1 MPEPSHWASAWSCI
15 SRAPPPAGPLCSG
28 KNDKGC
34 RCLRPQPSGSARCRW
49 RRSPVRRKALGR
61 FPQCGREWL
70 IDRSTKEEYC
80 TSPAVC
86 QELRATIGVPHM
98 SLNSTIRNVAII
110 AHVDHGKTT
119 LVDAM
124 LRQSG
129 IFRENEQVAE
139 RVMDSNELERER
151 GITILAKATGV
162 YYHDIKINIIDTPG
176 HSDFGGEVERALKI
190 VDGVMLLVDASEGPL
205 PQTRY
210 VLMKALEAKL
220 TPIVVINKIDRPDAR
235 AQEVLN
241 EVYDLFIDLDATEDQ
256 LDFPV
261 LYTIAKTG
269 VAKKSLDDTST
280 DLRPL
285 FEAIVASIPAPGGD
299 SEGVLQMLIANLD
312 YSDYLGRLGIGR
324 VFNGTLKFGDT
335 VAIAKRDGSIQTTKI
350 TKLYSFE
357 GLKRVDETVGTT
369 GDILAIAGVEGI
381 TIGETVTS
389 AETPKPLPQ
398 IQIDEPTIAMAFTI
412 NTGPFSGREGQWV
425 TSRNLRER
433 LEKEL
438 LPNVSIR
445 VEELGHD
452 TFKVMGRGEL
462 QLAILIEMMRREG
475 YELMVGKPEILTRT
489 IGGKVQEPVEL
500 LVVDCPEAFLGVVI
514 EKLGARK
521 GKMVKMINHGSGRV
535 RLEFHVP
542 SRGLIGL
549 RSEILT
555 DTRGTAIMNS
565 LFHGYIDWQGEIP
578 SRPTGSL
585 VADRSGKATGHAIF
599 NLQERGEIFV
609 TPGTEVY
616 GGMVVGENARER
628 DLDVNI
634 VKEKK
639 LTNMRA
645 STADEAIRLVPPR
658 VLNLEQA
665 IEFINDDEYVEVTPK
680 SIRLR
685 KKILKANQR

>member
-1 MPEPSHWASAWSCI
+1 
-15 SRAPPPAGPLCSG
+15 
-28 KNDKGC
+28 
-34 RCLRPQPSGSARCRW
+34 
-49 RRSPVRRKALGR
+49 
-61 FPQCGREWL
+61 
-70 IDRSTKEEYC
+70 
-80 TSPAVC
+80 
-86 QELRATIGVPHM
+86 M
-98 SLNSTIRNVAII
+98 SQTIRNIAII

-119 LVDAM
+119 LVDAL
-124 LRQSG
+124 LRQAG
-129 IFRENEQVAE
+129 TFRANEQVAE

-151 GITILAKATGV
+151 GITILAKNTAINYGGG
-162 YYHDIKINIIDTPG
+162 KINIVDTPG
-176 HSDFGGEVERALKI
+176 HADFGGEVERALKM
-190 VDGVMLLVDASEGPL
+190 VDGVMLLVDAAEGPL

-210 VLMKALEAKL
+210 VLSKALEAKL
-220 TPIVVINKIDRPDAR
+220 PPIVVINKIDRSDAR
-235 AQEVLN
+235 VPEVLN
-241 EVYDLFIDLDATEDQ
+241 EIYDLFIDLDATEDQ

-269 VAKKSLDDTST
+269 IARRSLDDPSN

-285 FEAIVASIPAPGGD
+285 FDAIVQHIPCPGGD
-299 SEGVLQMLIANLD
+299 AESVLQMLVANLD
-312 YSDYLGRLGIGR
+312 YSDYLGRLAIGR
-324 VFNGTLKFGDT
+324 VFSGTLRHGDD
-335 VAIAKRDGSIQTTKI
+335 VAIAKRDSTFQTTRI

-357 GLKRVDETVGTT
+357 GLKRVDETIGRP

-389 AETPKPLPQ
+389 ADEPSPLPQ
-398 IQIDEPTIAMAFTI
+398 IQIDEPTISMTFTI
-412 NTGPFSGREGQWV
+412 NTSPFAGREGQWV

-433 LEKEL
+433 LDKEL
-438 LPNVSIR
+438 LTNVSIR
-445 VEELGHD
+445 VEELGPD

-475 YELMVGKPEILTRT
+475 YELTVGKPQILTRKVD
-489 IGGKVQEPVEL
+489 GKLQEPLEL
-500 LVVDCPEAFLGVVI
+500 LVIDCPEAFLGVVI
-514 EKLGARK
+514 EKLGTRK
-521 GKMVKMINHGSGRV
+521 GKMSKMVNHGSGRV

-565 LFHGYIDWQGEIP
+565 LFHGYIEWQGDIP
-578 SRPTGSL
+578 MRPTGSL
-585 VADRSGKATGHAIF
+585 VADRPGKATAYAIF
-599 NLQERGEIFV
+599 NLQERGEIFL
-609 TPGTEVY
+609 TPTTEVY
-616 GGMVVGENARER
+616 EGMVIGENAREA

-658 VLNLEQA
+658 ILNLEQA
-665 IEFINDDEYVEVTPK
+665 LEFIREDEYVEVTPQ

-685 KKILKANQR
+685 KKVLKANQR